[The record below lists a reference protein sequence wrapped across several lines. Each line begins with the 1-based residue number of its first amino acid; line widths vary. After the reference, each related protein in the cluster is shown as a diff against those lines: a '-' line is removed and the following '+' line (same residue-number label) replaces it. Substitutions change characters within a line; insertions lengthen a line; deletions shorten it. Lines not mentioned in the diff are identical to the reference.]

1 MYVVSTL
8 IFLMLDGVFLTLASP
23 LFKAQIADV
32 QASPLRV
39 NVWGVILCY
48 LFLIFG
54 LQYFII
60 SKRRPVLDA
69 FLFGL
74 VVYGVYETTTF
85 ALLKNWRIETVLM
98 DTLWGGVLFALT
110 TFLTYKASAFS
121 QKLMK

>member
-23 LFKAQIADV
+23 MFKAQIADV
-32 QASPLRV
+32 QSSPLRV
-39 NVWGVILCY
+39 NMWGGILCY

>member
-8 IFLMLDGVFLTLASP
+8 IFLMLDGVFLTVASP
-23 LFKAQIADV
+23 MFKAQIADV
-32 QASPLRV
+32 QSSPLRV
-39 NVWGVILCY
+39 NMWGVILCY

-85 ALLKNWRIETVLM
+85 ALLKNWRIQTMLL

-110 TFLTYKASAFS
+110 TFFTYKASALS

>member
-8 IFLMLDGVFLTLASP
+8 IFLMLDGVFLTVASP
-23 LFKAQIADV
+23 MFKAQIADV
-32 QASPLRV
+32 QSSPLRV
-39 NVWGVILCY
+39 NMWGVILCY

-85 ALLKNWRIETVLM
+85 ALLKNWRIQTMLL

-110 TFLTYKASAFS
+110 TFLTYKASALS